1 MKLLLFAI
9 YFQRLVYANCSM
21 FGGLQLCFSKERW
34 LCVRTDGFYLQRT
47 ENSCGP
53 CENLYYN
60 GNDSWK
66 CTLTKSYEI
75 FEDCRSSWAELEKYF
90 DEEEFAN
97 LQKQN
102 EEKEIEAKQEMDE
115 ELKKIDSVTGQ
126 KIKMVANKLQFY
138 KKGELLMLLKE
149 PGVSPDLTIQK
160 LAANPEKIQAQEK
173 DDEDDYPEPYQA
185 YAVDKEELLMLLKEP
200 GVSPDLTIQ
209 KLAANPEKIQAQEKD
224 DEDDYPEPYQAYA
237 VDKEELLMLLKEP
250 GVSPDLTI
258 QKLVANP
265 EKIQAYLRQDDPELY
280 KAHRE
285 EMLLKLLE
293 WLEMSIPGLTIHKLV
308 AILEH
313 IEAYER
319 QVDTVAR
326 DKAYKGYYDE
336 LVIKRNDWNTEHVV
350 NVNRQ
355 AVQGEIHE
363 IETVKD
369 EDEAAKGMELKAR
382 EEL

>member
-1 MKLLLFAI
+1 
-9 YFQRLVYANCSM
+9 M

-34 LCVRTDGFYLQRT
+34 LCVRTDGFYWQRA
-47 ENSCGP
+47 ENTCGP
-53 CENLYYN
+53 CKNLYYN

-66 CTLTKSYEI
+66 CTTTKSYEI

-97 LQKQN
+97 RQKQN

-115 ELKKIDSVTGQ
+115 ELKKIDAVTGQ
-126 KIKMVANKLQFY
+126 KIEMVANKLQAY
-138 KKGELLMLLKE
+138 DKGELLMLLKE

-173 DDEDDYPEPYQA
+173 DDEDDDPEPYQA
-185 YAVDKEELLMLLKEP
+185 V
-200 GVSPDLTIQ
+200 
-209 KLAANPEKIQAQEKD
+209 
-224 DEDDYPEPYQAYA
+224 A

-258 QKLVANP
+258 QKLVAIL
-265 EKIQAYLRQDDPELY
+265 EKIQAY
-280 KAHRE
+280 
-285 EMLLKLLE
+285 
-293 WLEMSIPGLTIHKLV
+293 
-308 AILEH
+308 
-313 IEAYER
+313 ER
-319 QVDTVAR
+319 QVKQTKAVAR
-326 DKAYKGYYDE
+326 DEPLLRENYQE
-336 LVIKRNDWNTEHVV
+336 LVKRRKDWEVKKPLK
-350 NVNRQ
+350 RR
-355 AVQGEIHE
+355 AVQGEIRE